1 MLESE
6 VRDALLSLSTPLLA
20 DARSSLGLPE
30 GHLDNGIRPVVP
42 FSRMLGSAVTVRL
55 EVATQKDSAD
65 LTPLI
70 TAYESQSEAS
80 ASIIV
85 IQVPV
90 ELHDRGIFGE
100 GAATMARKHGYVGA
114 LVEGAVRDTH
124 DLMAMEFPVFSRH
137 VTPGYIMGMAS
148 AVAVGVPV
156 LVGGR
161 TIHQGDVIVGDNDGV
176 VVIRPDELNDVTA
189 RAQAVREWEDRFH
202 GLLAAGTHYGDIE
215 GIVGPMP

>member
-20 DARSSLGLPE
+20 DARSRLGLPQ
-30 GHLDNGIRPVVP
+30 GHLGHGIRPVVP
-42 FSRMLGSAVTVRL
+42 FSTMVGSAVTVRL
-55 EVATQKDSAD
+55 EVAARKDSAD

-70 TAYESQSEAS
+70 AAYESQSEVS

-100 GAATMARKHGYVGA
+100 GAATMARQHGYVGA

-124 DLMAMEFPVFSRH
+124 DLMAMEFPVFSRR

-148 AVAVGVPV
+148 AVAVGEPV

-176 VVIRPDELNDVTA
+176 IVIRPDELNDVTA
-189 RAQAVREWEDRFH
+189 RAQAVRDWEHRFLS
-202 GLLAAGTHYGDIE
+202 LLAAGTPYGDIE